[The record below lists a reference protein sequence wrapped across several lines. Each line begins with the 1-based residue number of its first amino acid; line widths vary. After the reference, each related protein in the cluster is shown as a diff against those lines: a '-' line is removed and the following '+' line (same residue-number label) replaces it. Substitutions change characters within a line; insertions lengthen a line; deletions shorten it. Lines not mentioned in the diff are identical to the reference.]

1 MEEFVKKIYSKT
13 LLVIG
18 IVICSIG
25 VLLGALFYLVLN
37 NQEAIYLD
45 RVTDELTYAKIDVDL
60 LDDYF
65 ATQKLDTE
73 ILKYYLAYDNQNKP
87 YVVVLND
94 TNYNSLK
101 AIQDYSLGIT
111 EAKPKTVTI
120 YGQSKKIE
128 DEAYELL
135 KDYLNDDESTYSAE
149 QIKNAVGNYY
159 LDTYYNPDEDINFM
173 LIFNGIIVTIGLVFI
188 IIYVI
193 RIKKSKK
200 LMEKYNDKIEKVIHD
215 VDNGKGIYNKV
226 CKVFLTRDY
235 IISYK
240 FGLNIIDTKDLLW
253 IYQFVMKQNGISTNK
268 VLYGVN
274 KLGKSITITNI
285 SPISKKQN
293 NAFEE
298 LYQDIMNMIPDIMY
312 GYSKENKDKVKEL
325 TKKII

>member
-13 LLVIG
+13 LLVVG

-111 EAKPKTVTI
+111 ETKPKTVTI

-135 KDYLNDDESTYSAE
+135 KDYLSDDESTYSAE

-193 RIKKSKK
+193 RIQKSKK

-285 SPISKKQN
+285 SPLSKKQN

>member
-1 MEEFVKKIYSKT
+1 
-13 LLVIG
+13 
-18 IVICSIG
+18 
-25 VLLGALFYLVLN
+25 
-37 NQEAIYLD
+37 
-45 RVTDELTYAKIDVDL
+45 
-60 LDDYF
+60 
-65 ATQKLDTE
+65 
-73 ILKYYLAYDNQNKP
+73 
-87 YVVVLND
+87 
-94 TNYNSLK
+94 
-101 AIQDYSLGIT
+101 
-111 EAKPKTVTI
+111 
-120 YGQSKKIE
+120 
-128 DEAYELL
+128 
-135 KDYLNDDESTYSAE
+135 
-149 QIKNAVGNYY
+149 
-159 LDTYYNPDEDINFM
+159 M

-188 IIYVI
+188 VIYVI

-200 LMEKYNDKIEKVIHD
+200 LMEKYNDKIEKVIRD

-240 FGLNIIDTKDLLW
+240 FGLNIIDSKDLLW

-298 LYQDIMNMIPDIMY
+298 LYQDIMNIIPDIMY

-325 TKKII
+325 TKKNNLI

>member
-13 LLVIG
+13 LLVVG

-135 KDYLNDDESTYSAE
+135 KDYLSDDESTYSAE

>member
-13 LLVIG
+13 LLVVG